1 MNEMQYRRQQVNDA
15 VNEILQ
21 NKKYGD
27 VLDFDYL
34 ESLIGYERFEGSFF
48 IIFAAVREVL
58 IEYGYVL
65 SNIINEGYRILFPN
79 EVAEE
84 VISRYLKGAHNRL
97 KKGLKVMRYTDRK
110 ALNEQELRNFEGFEN
125 IMKTAFQ
132 NNQASLLMA
141 QAKLNSIKQ
150 KELEG

>member
-27 VLDFDYL
+27 VLDFNYL
-34 ESLIGYERFEGSFF
+34 EELIGYERFEGAFF
-48 IIFAAVREVL
+48 IIFSAVREALV
-58 IEYGYVL
+58 EYGYVL
-65 SNIINEGYRILFPN
+65 HNIINEGYRILFPN

-84 VISRYLKGAHNRL
+84 VISRYLKGANNRL
-97 KKGLKVMRYTDRK
+97 SKGLKIMRYTDRK

-125 IMKTAFQ
+125 IMKAALKS
-132 NNQASLLMA
+132 NQENLLTA
-141 QAKLNSIKQ
+141 QARLNSIKQ
-150 KELEG
+150 KEMEG